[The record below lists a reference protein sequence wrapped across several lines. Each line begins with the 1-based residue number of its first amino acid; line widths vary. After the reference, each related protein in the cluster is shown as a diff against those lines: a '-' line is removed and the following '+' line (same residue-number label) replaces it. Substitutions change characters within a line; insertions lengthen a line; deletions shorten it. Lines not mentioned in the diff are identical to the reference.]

1 VADTGLPYTPVEA
14 VRGGD
19 KEQNAATMRSLFQGE
34 PGPVRDMVLLN
45 SAGVLLVGDLVATIR
60 EGVQLAAE
68 IIDSGAALD
77 KLDRFVELTQRLGGD
92 SA

>member
-1 VADTGLPYTPVEA
+1 
-14 VRGGD
+14 
-19 KEQNAATMRSLFQGE
+19 MRSLFQGE

>member
-1 VADTGLPYTPVEA
+1 
-14 VRGGD
+14 
-19 KEQNAATMRSLFQGE
+19 
-34 PGPVRDMVLLN
+34 MVLLN